1 MAAILFLPLLVYT
14 GLYLFAD
21 KKKEEP
27 TWIQITAPSWTR
39 VQFSL
44 PDGSSGWLNSGSGVK
59 YHSDFISN
67 RKIILEGEANFNVK
81 SDLRKPFEVRT
92 DEIVVIATGTKFNI
106 SSYQNEKD
114 IEVVLEEGSVEV
126 KNLGMTKSRIMNP
139 DELVVYD
146 RANGELRSEKVQ
158 SEKYSAWTEGKL
170 IFRNDPI
177 DVIAHRLGR
186 WYNVDVEIEGNNFSD
201 ARLRGTF
208 VDENLEEVLYFMKK
222 ALPIDYKIIGGGID
236 DEAEIYSRK
245 KILFIT
251 KNRYYP

>member
-1 MAAILFLPLLVYT
+1 
-14 GLYLFAD
+14 
-21 KKKEEP
+21 
-27 TWIQITAPSWTR
+27 
-39 VQFSL
+39 
-44 PDGSSGWLNSGSGVK
+44 GSGVK